1 MTAPTTPAGADGTGA
16 PTAGGDPS
24 VSVVP
29 GSGGAVV
36 TTQVDIGAVEPEA
49 VSAVQIGLGTAHAAV
64 WAYGV
69 VSAYIPQTALPAD
82 PERAL
87 IRQCRLANEQI
98 RDSTSDLLSSLG
110 ATPVPT
116 EVAYQLPVVV
126 TDRATALQVAV
137 AIEKDVTN
145 AWRAVIG
152 ATGNNQL
159 RRFALT
165 ALSDA
170 AVRLTGWRV
179 IAGVS
184 PSTVPFPGD
193 EAS

>member
-1 MTAPTTPAGADGTGA
+1 MTAPSTPAGSEGA
-16 PTAGGDPS
+16 TPGSDAS

-36 TTQVDIGAVEPEA
+36 TTQVNIGTVETEA
-49 VSAVQIGLGTAHAAV
+49 VAALQIGLGTAHAAV
-64 WAYGV
+64 WAYGLI
-69 VSAYIPQTALPAD
+69 SAWDGDDL
-82 PERAL
+82 AL
-87 IRQCRLANEQI
+87 IRQDRLANEQI
-98 RDSTSDLLSSLG
+98 RDSTSDLLSSVG
-110 ATPVPT
+110 AEPVPT

-126 TDRATALQVAV
+126 NDRVTSLQVAV
-137 AIEKDVTN
+137 AIEKDATN

-152 ATGNNQL
+152 STANYQL
-159 RRFALT
+159 RRYALT

-179 IAGVS
+179 LAGAT
-184 PSTVPFPGD
+184 PATVPFPGD